1 MFTIAKKEIVT
12 NQNVVRITVN
22 TGIPLSTNYYS
33 AEKAITKML
42 TSNYN
47 VYSGNNYEQLVAA
60 WIALHSAEN
69 WSASIKCTE
78 EYAWLQ
84 KLPPQ
89 KSSVLGGIEII
100 WANAV
105 TKSWW
110 FAYTV
115 LETNPLFAKL

>member
-60 WIALHSAEN
+60 WIETLTPKKFCLRWYRDN
-69 WSASIKCTE
+69 MGKCC
-78 EYAWLQ
+78 
-84 KLPPQ
+84 
-89 KSSVLGGIEII
+89 
-100 WANAV
+100 N
-105 TKSWW
+105 
-110 FAYTV
+110 
-115 LETNPLFAKL
+115 